1 MTIPLETLVV
11 HLYELRALALEYGK
25 RGDAPKKDDPPAAYF
40 YGIEAGYE
48 EAAERLEALM
58 RAQGW
63 TP

>member
-1 MTIPLETLVV
+1 MLNFELLLV
-11 HLYELRALALEYGK
+11 HLEELRALAQEYGK

-40 YGIEAGYE
+40 YGIEYGYG